1 LPVARKKQAPAPPP
15 PQATTQPEYSLKKT
29 MDEINEKGHAD
40 GETIFRNKLRNN
52 TPPVR
57 VSIGT
62 YHSQQEPSK
71 MDFLPPKASRSSVG
85 VLPSESSNATK
96 SLLQA
101 ELSQTLSRARLRQRQ
116 SIEETTVNESLPKS
130 QPSTTSAGSSIIHHH
145 HSSTSPSTTIILE
158 PKSRSSIDTS
168 SVSNLKKST
177 EAPMVLSTFGRQ
189 PSVEI
194 QAKMASLAAA
204 AAASAGG
211 PHNSGAISA
220 RSTSP
225 TVAVNN
231 NDDSLPK
238 ETISMS
244 PDNKVTIK
252 VNPYVSSSINNRAPA
267 SRDGTNPHNKGSSNG
282 TVTFG
287 QT

>member
-1 LPVARKKQAPAPPP
+1 
-15 PQATTQPEYSLKKT
+15 
-29 MDEINEKGHAD
+29 MDETNEKGQAD
-40 GETIFRNKLRNN
+40 GETILRNKLRNN

-62 YHSQQEPSK
+62 YHSQPEPSK
-71 MDFLPPKASRSSVG
+71 MDFLPPKTSRSSVG
-85 VLPSESSNATK
+85 VLPSESNNATK

-116 SIEETTVNESLPKS
+116 SIEESTVTLPKS
-130 QPSTTSAGSSIIHHH
+130 QPPITSAGSSLIHNH

-158 PKSRSSIDTS
+158 PKSRSSLETS

-177 EAPMVLSTFGRQ
+177 EAPVVLSTFGRQ

-204 AAASAGG
+204 AAASAGT

-267 SRDGTNPHNKGSSNG
+267 SRDGTNSHNNKGSSNG
-282 TVTFG
+282 NVTFG